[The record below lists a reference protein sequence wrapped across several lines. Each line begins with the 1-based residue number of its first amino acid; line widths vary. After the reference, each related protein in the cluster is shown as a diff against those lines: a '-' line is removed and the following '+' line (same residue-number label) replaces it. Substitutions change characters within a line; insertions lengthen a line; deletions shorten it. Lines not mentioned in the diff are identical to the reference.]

1 VASTIWD
8 TYGENSHVSQ
18 GHIDNWFAEKIRPLI
33 VADAIINQQPGYK
46 FITNNCQNFAN
57 WLVEAIIPGSV
68 CCPDTIETQLLRYF
82 HPRSQSRSSSPLSVQ
97 SVSTRMSSISS
108 ATSHGDTLDSILEDR
123 ELSWTVLK
131 ELVPA
136 RTKFDLAKWGNE
148 AECYLFSVKVYPDGP
163 DNTLGSIEH
172 SEMVCYCVLFPR
184 RLAFFLAQDYQS
196 PMKSAMYALVGV
208 LDIQRDISDLRLEAD
223 TMVEQG
229 RFRRGRRQCI
239 YYRLE
244 FSAHFQG
251 SALRSSSKRQVHLE
265 PIRRM
270 ANFEDRTIECVHTL
284 RTSKRF
290 SPDRQCHSLGPC
302 ESFLFAPV
310 TPFTQLH

>member
-1 VASTIWD
+1 MASTIWD

-18 GHIDNWFAEKIRPLI
+18 GHIDNWFADNIPLLI

-68 CCPDTIETQLLRYF
+68 CCPDTIETQLLRYL

-108 ATSHGDTLDSILEDR
+108 ATSHGDTLDSILEDH

-131 ELVPA
+131 GLVPA
-136 RTKFDLAKWGNE
+136 RTRSDLAKWGNE
-148 AECYLFSVKVYPDGP
+148 AECYLFSVKIYPEGP

-208 LDIQRDISDLRLEAD
+208 LDVQRDISDIDLVAD
-223 TMVEQG
+223 TTVEQG

-251 SALRSSSKRQVHLE
+251 SALRSYSKRQVRLE
-265 PIRRM
+265 PIRTM

-290 SPDRQCHSLGPC
+290 SPDRHSLGHC